1 MILPAVTAAA
11 VTAGTNPKTTA
22 HAKITAKIL
31 FIIVFLLKSHN
42 FNAISAII
50 LLYCEI
56 RSKSTPF
63 YIKIVSIKG
72 VLIVKPRSNE
82 PGTKNI
88 IGSKVAAIRK
98 ERGIKQKDFLAQLQ
112 VQGLDISATGLSRL
126 EGQYRLV
133 HDYEIVALARV
144 LKITADELLYG

>member
-1 MILPAVTAAA
+1 MNGTPKSPPKFFLSSFFSLNLIIFTAE
-11 VTAGTNPKTTA
+11 T
-22 HAKITAKIL
+22 
-31 FIIVFLLKSHN
+31 
-42 FNAISAII
+42 AII

-63 YIKIVSIKG
+63 CIKIVSIKG
-72 VLIVKPRSNE
+72 VLMVKPRSSE